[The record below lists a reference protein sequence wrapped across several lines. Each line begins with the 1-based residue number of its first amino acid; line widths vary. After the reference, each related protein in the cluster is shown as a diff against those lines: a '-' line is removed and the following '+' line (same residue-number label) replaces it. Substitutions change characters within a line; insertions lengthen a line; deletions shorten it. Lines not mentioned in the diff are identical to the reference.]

1 MEQVQSID
9 QLRVLIGEVRARRQ
23 GFVTN
28 FYLDEFKHGV
38 WIAQGDCFAE
48 KIGDTLFVI
57 RKDHAFWN
65 VFYNS
70 TSLEQLRNDLSLF
83 TKDNSDC
90 SMMFDVIGR
99 DIQCLPVVTMM
110 EGIGFKNMASLVRM
124 MRPTDSIDYTS
135 DTSDICRATID
146 DVPGVSRLLHQY
158 FDARVEQ
165 LPYDAELM
173 DFARQGHVLLCKEQE
188 RMAGFLIYELNNTT
202 LYLRYWFTHPD
213 FRDKKVGSRLLK
225 RFFEEGKDTKRQL
238 LWVIRTNENAIK
250 RYRHYGFSDEN
261 MFDYIMTNQQ

>member
-9 QLRVLIGEVRARRQ
+9 QLRALIGEVRAKRQ

-38 WIAQGDCFAE
+38 WIAKGDCFAE

-57 RKDHAFWN
+57 RKDQAFWN

-70 TSLEQLRNDLSLF
+70 TSLDRLRNDLNLF
-83 TKDNSDC
+83 IKDNSDC

-99 DIQCLPVVTMM
+99 DVQCQPVVAMM
-110 EGIGFKNMASLVRM
+110 EEMGCKEVVSFVRM
-124 MRPTDSIDYTS
+124 IRLMASIDYTS
-135 DTSDICRATID
+135 DASICCATLD
-146 DVPGVSRLLHQY
+146 DVPEVSKLLHYY

-165 LPYDAELM
+165 IPYDTELM
-173 DFARQGHVLLCKEQE
+173 DFTRQGHVLLCKEQGILL
-188 RMAGFLIYELNNTT
+188 GFLIYELNNTT

-225 RFFEEGKDTKRQL
+225 RFFEEGRDTKRQL

-250 RYRHYGFSDEN
+250 RYRHYGFDDEN
-261 MFDYIMTNQQ
+261 MFDHIMTNK

>member
-9 QLRVLIGEVRARRQ
+9 QLRALIGEVRAKRQ

-57 RKDHAFWN
+57 RKDQAFWN

-70 TSLEQLRNDLSLF
+70 TSLEQLRYDLNMF
-83 TKDNSDC
+83 TKDNSDY

-99 DIQCLPVVTMM
+99 DVLCQPVVTMM

-124 MRPTDSIDYTS
+124 MRLTDAIDYTNDVS
-135 DTSDICRATID
+135 NVCRATID
-146 DVPGVSRLLHQY
+146 DVPEVSMLLHQY

-165 LPYDAELM
+165 IPYDTELM
-173 DFARQGHVLLCKEQE
+173 DFVRKGQVLLCKEQGSVL
-188 RMAGFLIYELNNTT
+188 GFLIYELNNTT

-225 RFFEEGKDTKRQL
+225 RFFEEGRDTKRQL

-250 RYRHYGFSDEN
+250 RYRHYGFEDEN